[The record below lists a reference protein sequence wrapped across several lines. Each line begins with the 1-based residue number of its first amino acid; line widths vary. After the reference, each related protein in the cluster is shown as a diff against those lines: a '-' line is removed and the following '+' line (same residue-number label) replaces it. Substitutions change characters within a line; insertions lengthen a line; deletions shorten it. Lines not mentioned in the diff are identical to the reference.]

1 MFDGD
6 YSDPMTLF
14 RLPRDM
20 PFAIWLAGDQSAR
33 GDCARDLWAGEARAL
48 LERVIV

>member
-20 PFAIWLAGDQSAR
+20 PFAIWLPATNLPEEIVQEICG
-33 GDCARDLWAGEARAL
+33 
-48 LERVIV
+48 LENR